1 MCNVWD
7 IGKDPVEFY
16 DKQLDLVQKLW
27 DNQNE
32 LSDFVKFP
40 DNLILKNIKSKKVP
54 ITNRLLNW
62 KNNIN
67 TNHKDVHLAISALSP
82 YAKWEQGYD
91 EKDVGNDFL
100 NKYGFFELIGPT
112 GHYETSEMAFYV
124 NFFDINAYYPWHNHE
139 AEELYFIVSGKA
151 KFECEDQDVEIL
163 SSTKTRLHKSFQPH
177 AITTIENQV
186 LSFVI
191 WKNKWPFNC
200 YMLYGFWFYWR
211 LHGIS
216 GR

>member
-1 MCNVWD
+1 MNKTED
-7 IGKDPVEFY
+7 IFNKAKNE
-16 DKQLDLVQKLW
+16 VQKLW

-112 GHYETSEMAFYV
+112 GHYETSEMALYV
-124 NFFDINAYYPWHNHE
+124 NFLDKNADWISVLYLKSGVKILINVVCFPHLE
-139 AEELYFIVSGKA
+139 TIILLLLLYSEFNSKISANTIISQSKYTTLSTSGK
-151 KFECEDQDVEIL
+151 
-163 SSTKTRLHKSFQPH
+163 
-177 AITTIENQV
+177 
-186 LSFVI
+186 
-191 WKNKWPFNC
+191 
-200 YMLYGFWFYWR
+200 
-211 LHGIS
+211 
-216 GR
+216 

>member
-1 MCNVWD
+1 MNKTED
-7 IGKDPVEFY
+7 IFNKAKNE
-16 DKQLDLVQKLW
+16 VQKLW

-67 TNHKDVHLAISALSP
+67 TNHKDVHLAIGALSP

-112 GHYETSEMAFYV
+112 GHYETSEMALYV
-124 NFFDINAYYPWHNHE
+124 NFLDKNAYYPWHNHE

-151 KFECEDQDVEIL
+151 KFECEDQDIEIL

-191 WKNKWPFNC
+191 WKNKFENVSKIVK
-200 YMLYGFWFYWR
+200 R
-211 LHGIS
+211 
-216 GR
+216 